1 MITSRNILRH
11 ELLGLDVLV
20 VSASN
25 SFNQGI
31 CGQII
36 DETRNTLLIR
46 TSCGDR
52 KIPKRDSCFR
62 FVLEGGMKVDVDG
75 SALIMPPERRIT
87 QHIKR

>member
-20 VSASN
+20 ISASN
-25 SFNQGI
+25 SCNQGI

-46 TSCGDR
+46 TSRGDR
-52 KIPKRDSCFR
+52 KIPKMSSCFR
-62 FVLEGGMKVDVDG
+62 FILEGGLRVDVDG
-75 SALIMPPERRIT
+75 SALILPPERRLTLPIE
-87 QHIKR
+87 R